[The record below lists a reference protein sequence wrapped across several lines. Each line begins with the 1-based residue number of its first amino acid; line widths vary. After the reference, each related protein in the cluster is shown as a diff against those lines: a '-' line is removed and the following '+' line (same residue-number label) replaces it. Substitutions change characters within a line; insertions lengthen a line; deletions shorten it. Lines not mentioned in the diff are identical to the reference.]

1 MYLSEFRSRDP
12 LFCSYPAS
20 PSTKLQEHL
29 TSLHRLL
36 SLGHKRRFGQS
47 TQEAEQAAA
56 DGVASLLARHHTVGD
71 TRRDAAAS
79 GTSEMQC
86 RPPKRR
92 RFAFQPTAGATD
104 AAAHRSRSEEVPVPQ
119 SVSDT
124 AGYTRSV
131 SDSVL
136 CSPGAGRGR
145 GDEVAALDD
154 AALPSM
160 PPSSQTAHDERSQK
174 QRQRASYP
182 PDKFS
187 SSQSQHR
194 TQTQHA
200 QIVRFFPPPPW
211 TDDADDDAEDTDNE
225 RDDAMDTGDSDDG
238 DDRRSCAEPAMGHAA
253 APWEDGGEV
262 FSPMGASRDTFA
274 AWRSPSAPRRSS
286 FSLQSIQTPSG
297 DVVYRLE
304 ATVDEGALSLPSAN
318 PSARCSLLSSHKDD
332 AEPAAE
338 EYSLARETNADGHV
352 VYTLKRTPRS

>member
-20 PSTKLQEHL
+20 PSTKLHEHL

-56 DGVASLLARHHTVGD
+56 DGVASLLARHHTIGD
-71 TRRDAAAS
+71 TRRDTAAS
-79 GTSEMQC
+79 GASEMQC

-92 RFAFQPTAGATD
+92 RFAFQPTAGATC
-104 AAAHRSRSEEVPVPQ
+104 ATVTAAHRSQSEEVPVPQ
-119 SVSDT
+119 SVNDT

-160 PPSSQTAHDERSQK
+160 PPPSQTARDERSQN

-200 QIVRFFPPPPW
+200 QIVRFFPPPLW
-211 TDDADDDAEDTDNE
+211 TDDADDAEDTDNE
-225 RDDAMDTGDSDDG
+225 RDDAVDTGGSDDG
-238 DDRRSCAEPAMGHAA
+238 DDRRSCVETAMGHAT

-262 FSPMGASRDTFA
+262 FSPMGTSRDTFA
-274 AWRSPSAPRRSS
+274 AWRSPLAPRRSS
-286 FSLQSIQTPSG
+286 FSLQAIQTPSG

-304 ATVDEGALSLPSAN
+304 ATADECALSSPSAN
-318 PSARCSLLSSHKDD
+318 PLLGSRKED
-332 AEPAAE
+332 AEQAAE
-338 EYSLARETNADGHV
+338 EYSLERETNADGHV
-352 VYTLKRTPRS
+352 VYKLIRTPRS